1 MNRIYYAFPGGKSKC
16 LTMSYDDGKI
26 QDKRLIEIFDKF
38 GIKGTFNLNSGLF
51 EADDSFVKPDEICDV
66 YKNHEVATH
75 TFTHPTLER
84 CPLSEVAFE
93 ILEDRKKLEEILK
106 KPVRGN
112 AYPNGSY
119 TQEIEELFK
128 KLGISYAR
136 VVGAVPAF
144 DMPKNR
150 YEWHP
155 TAHHNSPELMQL
167 AEFFSDFKKKQYLK
181 LMYVWG
187 HSYEFDRDNN
197 WKVIEEFCN
206 YMGGHDDIWYATNIE
221 IIDYM
226 DAAKRLVFS
235 ADNSFVYNPNVMDI
249 CLDVNGEYINVKGG
263 TTVFF

>member
-26 QDKRLIEIFDKF
+26 QDKRLVEIFD
-38 GIKGTFNLNSGLF
+38 N
-51 EADDSFVKPDEICDV
+51 
-66 YKNHEVATH
+66 
-75 TFTHPTLER
+75 
-84 CPLSEVAFE
+84 
-93 ILEDRKKLEEILK
+93 
-106 KPVRGN
+106 
-112 AYPNGSY
+112 
-119 TQEIEELFK
+119 
-128 KLGISYAR
+128 
-136 VVGAVPAF
+136 
-144 DMPKNR
+144 
-150 YEWHP
+150 
-155 TAHHNSPELMQL
+155 MQL

-206 YMGGHDDIWYATNIE
+206 YMGGHDDIWHATNIE

-226 DAAKRLVFS
+226 DAAKRLMFS
-235 ADNSFVYNPNVMDI
+235 TDNSFVYNPNIMDI